1 MDIWSSNGYCEV
13 RHATSGQAG
22 GFRASSQPGRNN
34 STPDQHHLQHRDRAR
49 GSEESRGRDQRDQEA
64 CDLEGFFASIDGLIA
79 PAAEAQIS
87 ILDNGFTFGDAVYE
101 TLCTYGGRPFAVDR
115 HLRRLR
121 ASAARIGVAIPVSDA
136 ELKARLDALL
146 ARAGNAESFIRWI
159 VSRGVGDISYHID
172 RVKGPTVVMV
182 VKPSEAFPDGF
193 YTEGIPVTLV
203 SIRRNHPDALD
214 PAIESCNLLNNV
226 LATQEAQSKGG
237 FEALLLN
244 QAGELAEGAG
254 SNVFAVKDG
263 EALTPPLS
271 AGILAGITRE
281 MLFELATPAGVRM
294 REASLTA
301 ADCSTPTR
309 RSSRAA

>member
-1 MDIWSSNGYCEV
+1 MS
-13 RHATSGQAG
+13 
-22 GFRASSQPGRNN
+22 
-34 STPDQHHLQHRDRAR
+34 
-49 GSEESRGRDQRDQEA
+49 
-64 CDLEGFFASIDGLIA
+64 FFASIDGIIA

-101 TLCTYGGRPFAVDR
+101 TLRTYGGRAFAVDR

-121 ASAARIGVAIPVSDA
+121 ASAARIGVAIPVPDA
-136 ELKARLDALL
+136 ELEARLEALL

-159 VSRGVGDISYHID
+159 VSRGVGDISYHFE
-172 RVKGPTVVMV
+172 RVKGPTVAMV
-182 VKPSEAFPDGF
+182 VKPFEAFPDGF
-193 YTEGIPVTLV
+193 YTEGIPVSLV

-214 PAIESCNLLNNV
+214 PAIKSCNLLNNI
-226 LATQEAQSKGG
+226 LATREAQSKGG

-254 SNVFAVKDG
+254 SNVFVVKDG

-281 MLFELATPAGVRM
+281 LLFELAAPAGVRM
-294 REASLTA
+294 REKSLMA
-301 ADCSTPTR
+301 ADLFDADEAFVTSSLKELGPIRSVNGRAIRTCPGPVTR
-309 RSSRAA
+309 TLLAAYRRYANSQALGRG